1 MYMCHSAHVEVTG
14 QVVGVSFLITPSG
27 FQKLNS
33 GLVKGAFTLEFLLV
47 LDNFSLTLKHT
58 QPIFL
63 VVCFFLKIY
72 FYVYEH
78 FACIHMCTICV
89 QCLWRPD
96 KSIRIPETGVKAGSE
111 ASCRC
116 WELKLGIY
124 KSSECSKPLSHL
136 SGTTTAP
143 AMTLVSFIESPH
155 TYPNVSITQKAL

>member
-1 MYMCHSAHVEVTG
+1 MCHSAHVEVTG

-33 GLVKGAFTLEFLLV
+33 GLVKVAFTFEFLLV
-47 LDNFSLTLKHT
+47 LDNFSLALKHT
-58 QPIFL
+58 QPYL
-63 VVCFFLKIY
+63 PCCVFFLKDLFSCVRILCLHIY
-72 FYVYEH
+72 V
-78 FACIHMCTICV
+78 MCTISV

-96 KSIRIPETGVKAGSE
+96 KGIRIPETGVKAGSE

-124 KSSECSKPLSHL
+124 KSSKCSKSLSHL